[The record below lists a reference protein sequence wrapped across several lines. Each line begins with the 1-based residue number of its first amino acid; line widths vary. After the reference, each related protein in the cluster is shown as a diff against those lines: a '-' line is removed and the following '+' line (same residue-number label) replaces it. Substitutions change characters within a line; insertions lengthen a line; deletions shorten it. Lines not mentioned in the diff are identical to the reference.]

1 MAETTNKLELPLA
14 DVPFDE
20 MIASM
25 GTGIAEAQRRLDEI
39 SFEITK
45 MMSGT
50 DPKHRI
56 KLGAGDNAPT
66 YSLLDLGFTP
76 TFYQFVDTTLEI
88 KVAFSMNSATTST
101 TGKDQQKTVTT
112 KSTPVDAT
120 YANRFQ
126 YPVEGFER
134 AADQARHRAAAGA
147 AGEPRARAPAERLA
161 GRGEPRR
168 ADFQTGTAP
177 GVTEDGSHGPAVS
190 AATGGDSV

>member
-1 MAETTNKLELPLA
+1 MGGEDRMAETTNKLELPLA

-20 MIASM
+20 MIAAL
-25 GTGIAEAQRRLDEI
+25 GTGIAEAQRRLDAI

-56 KLGAGDNAPT
+56 KLGTGDNAPT

-88 KVAFSMNSATTST
+88 KVAFSMKSETTST
-101 TGKDQQKTVTT
+101 TGASQQKTVTT
-112 KSTPVDAT
+112 RSTPVDAT

-126 YPVEGFER
+126 YPVEGSSVLRTKLVTVPPPGVLEGR
-134 AADQARHRAAAGA
+134 VRELVQAAR
-147 AGEPRARAPAERLA
+147 AGE
-161 GRGEPRR
+161 
-168 ADFQTGTAP
+168 Q
-177 GVTEDGSHGPAVS
+177 
-190 AATGGDSV
+190 GGQGA

>member
-112 KSTPVDAT
+112 KSTPVDAA

-126 YPVEGFER
+126 YPVEGSSVLRTKLVTVPPPGLLENR
-134 AADQARHRAAAGA
+134 VRELRQAAQQNEASPPGT
-147 AGEPRARAPAERLA
+147 
-161 GRGEPRR
+161 
-168 ADFQTGTAP
+168 TGTV
-177 GVTEDGSHGPAVS
+177 GT
-190 AATGGDSV
+190 TGN

>member
-1 MAETTNKLELPLA
+1 MAGNTNKLELPLN
-14 DVPFDE
+14 DVAFDE
-20 MIASM
+20 MISSM

-56 KLGAGDNAPT
+56 KLGVGENAPT

-88 KVAFSMNSATTST
+88 KVAFSMKSETAST
-101 TGKDQQKTVTT
+101 AGAGQQKAVTT
-112 KSTPVDAT
+112 RSTPVDAT

-126 YPVEGFER
+126 YPVEGSSVLR
-134 AADQARHRAAAGA
+134 TKLVTV
-147 AGEPRARAPAERLA
+147 PP
-161 GRGEPRR
+161 
-168 ADFQTGTAP
+168 P
-177 GVTEDGSHGPAVS
+177 GVLEGRVRELVQAGQSEQSGQAGQPKKQST
-190 AATGGDSV
+190 

>member
-1 MAETTNKLELPLA
+1 MAGETNKLALPLA

-25 GTGIAEAQRRLDEI
+25 GTGIAEAQRRLDEL

-56 KLGAGDNAPT
+56 KLGEAANAPT

-76 TFYQFVDTTLEI
+76 TFYQFVDTTLEV
-88 KVAFSMNSATTST
+88 KLAFSMKSETSST
-101 TGKDQQKTVTT
+101 AGSSQQKTVTT

-126 YPVEGFER
+126 YPVEGSSVLRTKLVTVPPPGLLEGR
-134 AADQARHRAAAGA
+134 VRELRQSAR
-147 AGEPRARAPAERLA
+147 
-161 GRGEPRR
+161 
-168 ADFQTGTAP
+168 
-177 GVTEDGSHGPAVS
+177 
-190 AATGGDSV
+190 